1 MFTLFTICLIALGSI
16 LALVVVVSMHDIK
29 RLFQRI
35 ESDSPEHSRWLLL
48 LRSFIL
54 IYGILVGAYFVMR
67 YDARWVETDTASLTR
82 AIEVMSKEARL
93 VTEEYR
99 YFHGYNYQAL
109 STAVLAL
116 TGLRTQLLQ
125 SSVYPYI
132 AGLIVVITALAF
144 YRHLSGGRLT
154 AILATLFLFFQ
165 PDMLFVTMRG
175 SHEKLDWPLMMVG
188 GLLLYRSLKQPLK
201 KVVTYVILFYM
212 VIFAMITTNTFF
224 ASSLVVAFLISLIL
238 GVVVSRFI
246 QKDRTLATEHL
257 RLIYVCLSSVV
268 LVYVFI
274 VYLYPPALTNLHTL
288 KTVWDQISVLLL
300 SFEPKTQPYDYI
312 SFGWISPQVFIGLTL
327 FTWTLIGASFIEW
340 CRRAIRYLRKQD
352 RLDLRAGLDWLLYAG
367 FALQIGISIIVDFSG
382 ALAGNLQLRILP
394 GFTVIAAGVLARG
407 VHRILRQHRFNGWK
421 TPVLYSLTLLLSA
434 WFALASVLKATN
446 EPAFSNKWSF
456 HTAAEEATIRWF
468 DTRINDSNVWTG
480 LDERLRET
488 YRFQVDPLTSSEN
501 VYGSDNYRLD
511 LDYDYAFV
519 STLERQRSERIQIEM
534 PDFEGWNQ
542 VFDNGEV
549 RVQQFNRLNPIEE
562 R

>member
-1 MFTLFTICLIALGSI
+1 MFILFTICLVALGST
-16 LALVVVVSMHDIK
+16 LALLTVISMHDINK
-29 RLFQRI
+29 LFHRFQFG
-35 ESDSPEHSRWLLL
+35 SPEGSRWVLLL
-48 LRSFIL
+48 GTFLLF
-54 IYGILVGAYFVMR
+54 YGILVGAYFVMR
-67 YDARWVETDTASLTR
+67 YDARWIETDTASLTR
-82 AIEVMSKEARL
+82 AIEVMAQEGEL

-99 YFHGYNYQAL
+99 YLHGYNYQAL

-116 TGLRTQLLQ
+116 TGLTTQFLQ

-144 YRHLSGGRLT
+144 YRLVSGDRLT

-188 GLLLYRSLKQPLK
+188 GLLLYRSLRQPLK
-201 KVVTYVILFYM
+201 KVIIYVLLFYV

-238 GVVVSRFI
+238 GMIVSRII
-246 QKDRTLATEHL
+246 QKDKSLASEHL
-257 RLIYVCLSSVV
+257 RLVYICLSSAV

-312 SFGWISPQVFIGLTL
+312 SFGWISPQVYIGLTL
-327 FTWTLIGASFIEW
+327 FTWMLIGTSFIEW
-340 CRRAIRYLRKQD
+340 SRRAIRYLRRQD
-352 RLDLRAGLDWLLYAG
+352 RLDLLTGLDWLLYAG

-407 VHRILRQHRFNGWK
+407 VHRILRERRFGGWK
-421 TPVLYSLTLLLSA
+421 ESMLYALTLFMSA
-434 WFALASVLKATN
+434 WFALASVFKATN
-446 EPAFSNKWSF
+446 EPALSNKWSF
-456 HTAAEEATIRWF
+456 QTPAEEASIRWF
-468 DTRINDSNVWTG
+468 DTQVNSANIWTG
-480 LDERLRET
+480 MDERLRET
-488 YRFQVDPLTSSEN
+488 YRFLVDPFTKSDN
-501 VYGSDNYRLD
+501 VYGSDNYSLD
-511 LDYDYAFV
+511 LEYDYALI
-519 STLERQRSERIQIEM
+519 SLLEQQRSERIEIKM
-534 PDFEGWNQ
+534 PNLTGWNQ
-542 VFDNGEV
+542 IYDSGEV
-549 RVQQFNRLNPIEE
+549 QIQQFTNRNAIEE